1 MERRMKLKNLKCS
14 MYTEGLVKDGLRRS
28 ETYSFKLDSV
38 TVFIFG
44 HTPNL
49 VNMTGLECFE
59 DVETTREMIEFGY
72 DVKCTDI
79 RVDNI
84 FISHKD
90 RRNLDMSKV
99 YDYARL
105 MYFTLYLVDYNKIQ
119 DKDFKSAIN
128 VILNNRGVYN
138 QNGNFGSYE
147 VSYGG
152 IIQEGYECNEEMHNL
167 DESDN
172 SIPEISVMTNY

>member
-1 MERRMKLKNLKCS
+1 MIRNIKCS
-14 MYTEGLVKDGLRRS
+14 MITDGLVIKNLRRNQ
-28 ETYSFKLDSV
+28 THKFTIGSV
-38 TVFIFG
+38 KVFIFG

-49 VNMTGLECFE
+49 VNMTGLKCFE

-105 MYFTLYLVDYNKIQ
+105 MYFTLYLVDYNIELFPGMFFKPKCQGWPTILLFRTGSFQ
-119 DKDFKSAIN
+119 IMGGKDLHS
-128 VILNNRGVYN
+128 ILEAKTLV
-138 QNGNFGSYE
+138 QNI
-147 VSYGG
+147 VS
-152 IIQEGYECNEEMHNL
+152 MF
-167 DESDN
+167 
-172 SIPEISVMTNY
+172 VK